1 MIFDETRDNLTDTEA
16 QSIEADA
23 HAETREAD
31 DNRPMEHRV
40 ADAWWATRNAEAAE
54 QDAAIGADWAAAGY
68 PGDGD
73 PNEPDPAGVQLEA
86 EADHIRNSR
95 HIRLVD
101 PREMERVADPSD
113 PEHDPVGDA
122 DTDYDIEFD
131 DEEGDGQPSEY
142 EEWQDYMGGDEY
154 YDHSENGEW

>member
-31 DNRPMEHRV
+31 DTRPMDHRV
-40 ADAWWATRNAEAAE
+40 ADGWWATRTAEAAA

-68 PGDGD
+68 PGDGVDDTGDD
-73 PNEPDPAGVQLEA
+73 PT
-86 EADHIRNSR
+86 
-95 HIRLVD
+95 
-101 PREMERVADPSD
+101 D
-113 PEHDPVGDA
+113 PEHDEVGDA

-131 DEEGDGQPSEY
+131 DEAEDDGQPTEY
-142 EEWQDYMGGDEY
+142 EEWQDYMGGDDY
-154 YDHSENGEW
+154 YDHSENEVW